1 MQTTILKKDFIN
13 ALTIGGAMVGNGNVL
28 PILDNV
34 KIDIKLDGFSVQSSN
49 GENWV
54 IKKSEIVSTDSEYS
68 FVVDAGVLVKVLKS
82 LIEEEVT
89 IRVDNSRLII
99 EHFKGVI
106 EMPISSSDLFPNQQ
120 SISDGVE
127 LVLDV
132 DTLSTWVD
140 MASAFVANDDLRPVM
155 CGMYLYGRDGK
166 LGMCASDGTK
176 LFHDSISYDGEDFA
190 VVLPSRCFKVL
201 LNVLKSDK
209 VTMRVNQNSALFIAN
224 DSELYCRL
232 IDLKFPDFN
241 RVIPKN
247 NDINVNVNKSE
258 LLDSVNRASLMSNKL
273 TSMLKLSI
281 SDSIMNIE
289 GSDLDFSTKAD
300 EKVDVTKDGNDI
312 TIGVKGAF
320 FLDCLNVISSEN
332 VVLSFSQPSRPIL
345 FGDTLND
352 NKIVLLMP
360 MLLNQ

>member
-1 MQTTILKKDFIN
+1 MQTTIIKKNFIE

-34 KIDIKLDGFSVQSSN
+34 KIDICLDGFSVQSSN

-54 IKKSEIVSTDSEYS
+54 IKKSEIVSTDGEYS

-89 IRVDNSRLII
+89 ICVDNSRLII

-120 SISDGVE
+120 NISDGIE

-132 DTLSTWVD
+132 DTLNTWVN
-140 MASAFVANDDLRPVM
+140 MGSAFVANDDLRPVM
-155 CGMYLYGRDGK
+155 CGMYLYGKDGK
-166 LGMCASDGTK
+166 LGMCASDGQK
-176 LFHDSISYDGEDFA
+176 LFHDSISYEGEDFEI
-190 VVLPSRCFKVL
+190 VLPSRCFKAL
-201 LNVLKSDK
+201 LNVLKSEQ
-209 VTMRVNQNSALFIAN
+209 VSMRVNKDSVLFIS
-224 DSELYCRL
+224 DTSELYCRL
-232 IDLKFPDFN
+232 IDQKYPDFK
-241 RVIPKN
+241 RVIPSN
-247 NDINVNVNKSE
+247 NDIIVCVSKSE
-258 LLDSVNRASLMSNKL
+258 LLDSINRASLMSNKL

-281 SDSIMNIE
+281 KEGIMNIE
-289 GSDLDFSTKAD
+289 GSDIDFSTKAD

-345 FGDTLND
+345 FGDTLNE

-360 MLLNQ
+360 MLLNP